1 MVKLLLLMGM
11 GLGVLSF
18 IYSFVQ
24 NECLNSGMW
33 NLASKLQTSLYCA
46 VHNILNCLGVDRQ
59 CDRWT
64 NQWRTQDFVMEGVSQ
79 GPKRRVARPKNEDG
93 VFGKAQ

>member
-1 MVKLLLLMGM
+1 MICIDSELSTTNGQIIAFD
-11 GLGVLSF
+11 GDGVGGAI

-64 NQWRTQDFVMEGVSQ
+64 NQWRTQDFVMEG
-79 GPKRRVARPKNEDG
+79 GFTRP
-93 VFGKAQ
+93 